1 MAAVSGDHKMVAQ
14 LLIEHGADI
23 GALSK
28 EGTTAEDIA
37 RKNANT
43 QIIALFKGDAI
54 SQNAK
59 SRPMKIVLRP
69 TIGTVNDKALEKGSL
84 RGWELRTAQG
94 QFLDMLSETDLFA
107 SVDATDA
114 EARADAGTIVAVL
127 KLEEDEDRHIAAN
140 ATKAFMVGFF
150 TLGLAPGVTSDYT
163 YASKATL
170 VVERPDGVR
179 HQYNASADT
188 TSETFGNPTT
198 RSYATESG
206 DAKSTARRFVTQQV
220 LESLISQLEA
230 DQDFFETQ

>member
-1 MAAVSGDHKMVAQ
+1 MGLLLQHDADVNLPSNKRLTPLYFAIIKENYPVVKQLVQDGANVNYANGNGQTPLFVASSNGYTAIVQYLLVHGADPNINDNTGNTPLMAAVSGDHKMVAQ

-114 EARADAGTIVAVL
+114 EARADAQSGQLA
-127 KLEEDEDRHIAAN
+127 
-140 ATKAFMVGFF
+140 
-150 TLGLAPGVTSDYT
+150 GLTEAGKRGPGR
-163 YASKATL
+163 
-170 VVERPDGVR
+170 EIR
-179 HQYNASADT
+179 
-188 TSETFGNPTT
+188 
-198 RSYATESG
+198 
-206 DAKSTARRFVTQQV
+206 AR
-220 LESLISQLEA
+220 
-230 DQDFFETQ
+230 